1 MSDTEIT
8 SVEELIDAMAA
19 AISPHAFGK
28 NGSEREK
35 DFSRAAALRAMRVC
49 VPVVLE
55 EAAAVV
61 WAPDDASRACA
72 SLIRSLKDQFR

>member
-35 DFSRAAALRAMRVC
+35 DFGRAAALRAMRVC
-49 VPVVLE
+49 VPVVLD
-55 EAAAVV
+55 EAARMV
-61 WAPDDASRACA
+61 WAPDEASEKCVSIIK
-72 SLIRSLKDQFR
+72 SLRSMFQ